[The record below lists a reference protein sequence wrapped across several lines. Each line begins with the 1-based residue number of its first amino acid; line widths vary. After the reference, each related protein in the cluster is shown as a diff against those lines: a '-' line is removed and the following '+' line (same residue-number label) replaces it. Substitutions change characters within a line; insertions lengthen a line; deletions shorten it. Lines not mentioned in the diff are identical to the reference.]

1 MFGRVPL
8 AVLVLVIGGLGLAGC
23 SRFQDGAE
31 PARGR
36 EVVLIEA
43 AGPDE
48 PPPGQGARTSRD
60 IVAPLAPLP
69 TSVQVFYDPIYLDEW
84 HEQARA
90 KVAAEAAATQ
100 VSSVR
105 QTDQFVAANAIRQWG
120 YGQLLLSLPSI
131 GVTAAASGMSYERDG
146 TPATPNS
153 PWGVAWYTFSSYPGS
168 GGNAVFSGHVDWY
181 TGQPAVFGGLRNIGA
196 GDAIYTVLSDGTPI
210 AYQVAYAT
218 WVRPETADVAAIFG
232 HTGRDAVTIITCGG
246 TWDARAQDYSHRL
259 IVRAY
264 RVR

>member
-1 MFGRVPL
+1 MFGRVAL
-8 AVLVLVIGGLGLAGC
+8 AALLLVIAGLGVAGWFV
-23 SRFQDGAE
+23 FQSGDERA
-31 PARGR
+31 PLR

-43 AGPDE
+43 TGPDE
-48 PPPGQGARTSRD
+48 PAQEVSREVPAA
-60 IVAPLAPLP
+60 VAALP

-84 HEQARA
+84 QAQAQA
-90 KVAAEAAATQ
+90 KVNAAEA
-100 VSSVR
+100 VR
-105 QTDQFVAANAIRQWG
+105 TTAVQQTDSFVAANAIRQWG
-120 YGQLLLSLPSI
+120 YGQLLLALPSI
-131 GVTAAASGMSYERDG
+131 GVTAAAAGMSYERDG

-168 GGNAVFSGHVDWY
+168 GGNAVFAGHVDWY
-181 TGQPAVFGGLRNIGA
+181 TGAPAVFGGLRNIGA
-196 GDAIYTVLSDGTPI
+196 GDAIYTVLGDGTPI

-246 TWDARAQDYSHRL
+246 AWDPVAHDYSHRL